1 MYVQITFFFPFFH
14 DSYILL
20 FSQAQ
25 RRLAAQSTGSN
36 VPSGPEVTAGIAE
49 EEEEE
54 EGDLEEIEIDDENF
68 TSTQR

>member
-1 MYVQITFFFPFFH
+1 MYVKPILFFH
-14 DSYILL
+14 KSHILF

-25 RRLAAQSTGSN
+25 RQLAAQSTGSN
-36 VPSGPEVTAGIAE
+36 VPSGFEVTADTAE

-54 EGDLEEIEIDDENF
+54 EEEGLEEIEIDDENF